1 MESIY
6 FKITPKNSATD
17 SIELILKQK
26 YGINQNFIDASIARV
41 NQFMAHLIDGLYVI
55 IEYPYVDKV
64 YRNSYY
70 HYYSSKLDNYS
81 RHCIKLAFFRTF
93 IEETDFRDA
102 AKREYLQNNFGGF
115 VVLRPTFPELIG
127 RSVISPSITV
137 NNKILIC
144 NTEVNITV
152 NSVKLKACGFPH
164 ASQDSEMLTCAE
176 TTVWSLMEYFGNR
189 YAEYTPVLPDK
200 ITKILNSVSFE
211 RLLPS
216 KGLTLLQISF
226 AIREFGYGVKI
237 YARQQYPAEF
247 ERILKTYVESGIPVM
262 AQISN
267 QGVGHALNII
277 GREPFTD
284 SDIENLQICQTLRN
298 GLQIM
303 DFTDLPMRYV
313 MSDDNFSPYQ
323 LAYLSEPVAYYTD
336 PLWNGC
342 TITGCIIPLYPKIY
356 LEANEARAKAILWME
371 QMTMGTSVPVVL
383 KSFLT
388 SSRSFKDSL
397 ASSNSLEVSAKELLI
412 SLAMPKFIWVVELT
426 NKELLRQNFCNGLI
440 VLNATE
446 PKKTGIIASIIEN
459 MFISY
464 NHTGFTQTALP
475 LQPFAQFS
483 QNIKNV

>member
-1 MESIY
+1 
-6 FKITPKNSATD
+6 
-17 SIELILKQK
+17 
-26 YGINQNFIDASIARV
+26 
-41 NQFMAHLIDGLYVI
+41 
-55 IEYPYVDKV
+55 
-64 YRNSYY
+64 
-70 HYYSSKLDNYS
+70 
-81 RHCIKLAFFRTF
+81 
-93 IEETDFRDA
+93 
-102 AKREYLQNNFGGF
+102 
-115 VVLRPTFPELIG
+115 
-127 RSVISPSITV
+127 
-137 NNKILIC
+137 
-144 NTEVNITV
+144 
-152 NSVKLKACGFPH
+152 
-164 ASQDSEMLTCAE
+164 MLTCAE

-200 ITKILNSVSFE
+200 ITKVLNSVSFE

-226 AIREFGYGVKI
+226 AIREFGFGVKI

-262 AQISN
+262 AQINN
-267 QGVGHALNII
+267 QGIGHALNII
-277 GREPFTD
+277 GREPSNE
-284 SDIENLQICQTLRN
+284 SDIENLQVCQTLSN

-323 LAYLSEPVAYYTD
+323 LAYLNEPVAYYTD

-356 LEANEARAKAILWME
+356 LEANETRAKAILWIE
-371 QMTMGTSVPVVL
+371 QMTVYTSVPVVL

-388 SSRSFKDSL
+388 SSRSFKESVTCSD
-397 ASSNSLEVSAKELLI
+397 SLEVSAKELLI

-426 NKELLRQNFCNGLI
+426 NKDLLRQNFCNGLI
-440 VLNATE
+440 VLDATE

-464 NHTGFTQTALP
+464 NHIGFTQTALP
-475 LQPFAQFS
+475 LQPFA
-483 QNIKNV
+483 